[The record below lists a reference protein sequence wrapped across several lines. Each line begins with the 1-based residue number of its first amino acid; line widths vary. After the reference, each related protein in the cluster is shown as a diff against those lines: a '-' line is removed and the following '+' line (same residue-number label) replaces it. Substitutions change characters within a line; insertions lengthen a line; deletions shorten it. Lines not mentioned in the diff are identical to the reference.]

1 MDQEQ
6 KDLLIEL
13 VRVERR
19 RLNVL
24 KYEYAYDSK
33 EEANIWE
40 QIKLCDS
47 ILLDHLLAGGVKWLV
62 EKK

>member
-1 MDQEQ
+1 MDEEQ

-19 RLNVL
+19 RLNWL

-33 EEANIWE
+33 DQAKISKEIS
-40 QIKLCDS
+40 LCDS
-47 ILLDHLLAGGVKWLV
+47 TLMSLIDGL
-62 EKK
+62 